1 MLLLVRS
8 FLLLTLISCNSSDTT
23 KAGFSASSKEE
34 VPITVKGA
42 SFLIENA
49 YIYPISGK
57 PIESGYVLVEDGVI
71 SDIASGKAPKEI
83 KVTRRY
89 DAKGKFVTPGIIDT
103 HSHLGVYSSPAV
115 KAHADGNEMVKPETP
130 EVKAENAF
138 WSGDP
143 DIWRAIAGGVT
154 TMQVLPGS
162 GNIVGGRSFTVHMA
176 PKSQAKAMRF
186 PNAPGGV
193 KMACGENPKRVYGD
207 KGGPMTRMGNA
218 AHFRSLFER
227 AKDYGKKIDK
237 WKKIPKAN
245 SRKEISN

>member
-1 MLLLVRS
+1 M
-8 FLLLTLISCNSSDTT
+8 TLPYLHQIT
-23 KAGFSASSKEE
+23 KEMPIE
-34 VPITVKGA
+34 VTGA
-42 SFLIENA
+42 SLLIENA
-49 YIYPISGK
+49 HIFPISSDEIENGYIYVENGIIKEVKAGK
-57 PIESGYVLVEDGVI
+57 PP
-71 SDIASGKAPKEI
+71 ASLKAKR
-83 KVTRRY
+83 KY
-89 DAKGKFVTPGIIDT
+89 DAKGKYVTPGIIDT

-130 EVKAENAF
+130 EVRAEDAF

-162 GNIVGGRSFTVHMA
+162 GNIVGGRSFTVHMD
-176 PKSQAKAMRF
+176 PKSEAKAMRF

-218 AHFRSLFER
+218 AHFRFFL
-227 AKDYGKKIDK
+227 
-237 WKKIPKAN
+237 
-245 SRKEISN
+245 KELKTMVKS